1 MPDRRWLRYL
11 WFRPRPDEDAGE
23 SGRTHSASPM
33 RLRSVA
39 VGIVILLVA
48 AVFAWLVI
56 RQMWR

>member
-11 WFRPRPDEDAGE
+11 WFRPPSDEEAGK
-23 SGRTHSASPM
+23 SGPADSPPRI
-33 RLRSVA
+33 RLRTVV

>member
-11 WFRPRPDEDAGE
+11 WFRPPSDEEAGA
-23 SGRTHSASPM
+23 SGRTDSAP
-33 RLRSVA
+33 RIRVRTVA